1 MKKIIIIVALLLL
14 AIPAK
19 AFTPTASGVQQSGA
33 VTAGHCAQWLG
44 KSIVVDSGAPC
55 GGSSWGSI
63 TGTLSNQTDLQ
74 NALNAKQATITGAPG
89 TWPSFSTVATSGS
102 YNDLLNRPFLFS
114 GSYTDLTNK
123 PSLFSGSYTD
133 LTNKPSIPAAQVNSD
148 WNASSGVAQ
157 ILNKPSLFSGSY
169 TDLTNKPSLF
179 SGSYTDLTN
188 KPTLGTAA
196 AHDVGYFDL
205 AGAASAAQSASLPL
219 HGTAD
224 LATALAA
231 TPSQCSG
238 GNFAT
243 GVAAN
248 GNANCA
254 TPAGSGNVS
263 GPGSSTSGYVPTWS
277 GTTGI
282 SLAVGLPVGT
292 TGNSTLVETGTTG
305 LIASSIVPTL
315 NQATTA
321 QAGSVAT
328 ISGLLSAGSNVTI
341 TGSGTSASPYSIAAP
356 VAIGGA
362 VTSGTANS
370 ILYVGSGPVLAQDN
384 TNFGYTSASTY
395 FHIGPALN
403 LTNYPGTL
411 FSAVGTST
419 GTNGY
424 IQNITQD
431 LNTHGQGCIII
442 GGDNMTNSTHYGE
455 LCMNGSSTR
464 DVSNSYFVNANAV
477 PIYSTDAELDIAA
490 GMVTG
495 TSTAALN
502 FYAGQNTTPDFKVTY
517 GAVSIPSISG
527 STQCLHVNSSGVI
540 TGTGSD
546 CGSGSG
552 SGTVSSGTAGQFAY
566 YGSNGTTVIGTAAPS
581 GSSQWTTT
589 GSDIYYSTGK
599 VGIGTTTPSTA
610 LQVIGTA
617 TATAF
622 SGPLTGNVT
631 GNVSGTAASLS
642 GALSANQLLG
652 SLTAGAPTGL
662 NIGSCST
669 SSSGLQWTSGTGFGC
684 NTAINAATLAG
695 ATWAAPLAIGTT
707 TPASGAF
714 TTLTTTGNVGIGTA
728 TPATALQ
735 VIGTS
740 TVTNAKITSM
750 STAGVVINDASGN
763 LTSTNV
769 LSLDDAGP
777 QIVNATDTT
786 KHLKFDMSGEPTS
799 TLQTV
804 KPPYVPT
811 VVYSSGTAYTVTNS
825 LAAVTMGTISPTV
838 TLDRPGTYLIRSRA
852 QIDFV
857 GATFAANRT
866 LTLELYRTNNTPG
879 AITNSVRT
887 TTTPIITTQTNT
899 WMIGMLPEVLYTTT
913 NSNDVITIYAGLD
926 TAPTAGSLQITSGGI
941 IAQRV
946 Y

>member
-341 TGSGTSASPYSIAAP
+341 TGSGTSASPYSIAATG
-356 VAIGGA
+356 AIGGS

-370 ILYVGSGPVLAQDN
+370 ILYVGTGPVLAQDN
-384 TNFGYTSASTY
+384 TNFGWTDASTY
-395 FHIGPALN
+395 LHVGPALN
-403 LTNYPGTL
+403 LTNYPSTWAS
-411 FSAVGTST
+411 FVGTS
-419 GTNGY
+419 GSNNYGQV
-424 IQNITQD
+424 IIQD
-431 LNTHGQGCIII
+431 LNANGQGGLVV
-442 GGDNMTNSTHYGE
+442 GGDNMTNTTHYGQIY
-455 LCMNGSSTR
+455 MNGSGSAINRGPTNIFF
-464 DVSNSYFVNANAV
+464 SNPNALS
-477 PIYSTDAELDIAA
+477 IYSTDNEVDIGALGTTGA
-490 GMVTG
+490 INFYVNGYTTPGMTIGTMGVGIGTTSITNPLTWFG
-495 TSTAALN
+495 TSSGTAWIQQPA
-502 FYAGQNTTPDFKVTY
+502 
-517 GAVSIPSISG
+517 
-527 STQCLHVNSSGVI
+527 SGVVYEQNDTTSI
-540 TGTGSD
+540 FLSGTTTGSAVVNLYGQAYAYGTGSTA
-546 CGSGSG
+546 GGGHVVGIKGEATFAGSG
-552 SGTVSSGTAGQFAY
+552 SGTLSRAIGLEGSVLVGPTATGTISTAVSNLAYLQLNSNAGVTLSNY
-566 YGSNGTTVIGTAAPS
+566 YGYYVSPAADNAGTIASWVDYYSPNIGTDGGGAI
-581 GSSQWTTT
+581 TTKW
-589 GSDIYYSTGK
+589 SLKNDDTGK
-599 VGIGTTTPSTA
+599 LI
-610 LQVIGTA
+610 
-617 TATAF
+617 
-622 SGPLTGNVT
+622 
-631 GNVSGTAASLS
+631 
-642 GALSANQLLG
+642 
-652 SLTAGAPTGL
+652 
-662 NIGSCST
+662 
-669 SSSGLQWTSGTGFGC
+669 
-684 NTAINAATLAG
+684 
-695 ATWAAPLAIGTT
+695 
-707 TPASGAF
+707 
-714 TTLTTTGNVGIGTA
+714 TTLGNVGIGTA
-728 TPATALQ
+728 TPAAALD
-735 VIGTS
+735 VYAGGIHIGSSTPSPTTNDLYAIGTS
-740 TVTNAKITSM
+740 LYWNGSAIGSSLSAIGSNTLLANA
-750 STAGVVINDASGN
+750 TASSAVPTAVSIPSCVDSSGN
-763 LTSTNV
+763 HLNYTLATGFSCGTTSSGGGSISITAASSNLVVSPSPITGTGTVDLAAAPSITTSLTSPYINV
-769 LSLDDAGP
+769 TTINTGYELNGA
-777 QIVNATDTT
+777 NALLF
-786 KHLKFDMSGEPTS
+786 KK
-799 TLQTV
+799 V
-804 KPPYVPT
+804 
-811 VVYSSGTAYTVTNS
+811 
-825 LAAVTMGTISPTV
+825 I
-838 TLDRPGTYLIRSRA
+838 
-852 QIDFV
+852 
-857 GATFAANRT
+857 
-866 LTLELYRTNNTPG
+866 LYERRE
-879 AITNSVRT
+879 IT
-887 TTTPIITTQTNT
+887 
-899 WMIGMLPEVLYTTT
+899 
-913 NSNDVITIYAGLD
+913 
-926 TAPTAGSLQITSGGI
+926 
-941 IAQRV
+941 
-946 Y
+946 